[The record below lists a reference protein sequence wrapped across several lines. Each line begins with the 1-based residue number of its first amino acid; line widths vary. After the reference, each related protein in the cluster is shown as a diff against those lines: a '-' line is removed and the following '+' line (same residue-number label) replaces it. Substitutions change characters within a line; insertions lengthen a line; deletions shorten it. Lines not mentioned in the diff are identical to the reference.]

1 MRLASRGV
9 FVNYQWLIVNYFVPL
24 YRNNFYIKIVENNL
38 LNRLDGLSSKFD
50 EISTLITDPAIIADT
65 KRFVKLNK
73 EYADLEKIIKKRD
86 EYSLLLKNLQEA
98 TDLLATEK
106 DEELREMARQ
116 EIDAVTPRIEPL
128 EEEIKLLLVPAD
140 PQDGKNAIVEIR
152 GGTGGDEAAIFAG
165 DLFKMYAR
173 YCESR
178 GWKTE
183 VTSFTVRW
191 ADTKRLSSA
200 YRAIT
205 YTVH

>member
-1 MRLASRGV
+1 MIFMIIYSIEKNYATKVIKILLILIWLGKRPVRVSRRL
-9 FVNYQWLIVNYFVPL
+9 QLKIIL
-24 YRNNFYIKIVENNL
+24 YLCTVIFFYIKIVENNL

-128 EEEIKLLLVPAD
+128 EEEIKLLLAPSE
-140 PQDGKNAIVEIR
+140 G
-152 GGTGGDEAAIFAG
+152 
-165 DLFKMYAR
+165 
-173 YCESR
+173 
-178 GWKTE
+178 
-183 VTSFTVRW
+183 
-191 ADTKRLSSA
+191 
-200 YRAIT
+200 
-205 YTVH
+205 